1 MKTSVTPQRAPTS
14 GLRSA
19 SLCVR
24 FTKCLFFTPVH
35 ILCAS
40 PMETNT
46 KTAPS
51 PLWALA
57 LSSVLPDLA
66 EQDLEEFCHSV
77 LKDQRI
83 KNHLYKELLKGPR
96 HRVNELADTD
106 QVELCQVSH
115 EWRPGGEH
123 IGHGFNI
130 KLVSLGALPFRIREA
145 VRQLFRERHTTTYKT
160 KCGKMASDGRYQ
172 LWVEVDK
179 DTDLSDAF
187 EVLEDAY
194 TRALNQLSFDEAIEF
209 HDDWCNVDI
218 TEKFNVQPDTTLYDA
233 YDLVVNDQDVHIRE
247 ALLDDCLDFFS
258 ADPSFRIPDTVDQLQ
273 ISSEQVWI
281 RKPRIRIVLV

>member
-1 MKTSVTPQRAPTS
+1 
-14 GLRSA
+14 
-19 SLCVR
+19 
-24 FTKCLFFTPVH
+24 
-35 ILCAS
+35 
-40 PMETNT
+40 METNT

-258 ADPSFRIPDTVDQLQ
+258 ADASFRIPDTVDQLQ